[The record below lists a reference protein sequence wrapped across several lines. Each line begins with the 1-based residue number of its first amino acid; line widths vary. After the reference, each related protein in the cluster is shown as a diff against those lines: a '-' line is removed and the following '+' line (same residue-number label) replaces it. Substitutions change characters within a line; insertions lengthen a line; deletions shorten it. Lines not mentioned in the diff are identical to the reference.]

1 MDIRF
6 IRKALGKQS
15 IDDMATIMK
24 DLILKSDISS
34 INNFSEL
41 KQYHTGDKVYV
52 KDGKIHRVYV
62 CKVANSTV
70 GKILDTEWRQYIESD
85 IEGRKMNPI
94 DIYEET
100 GTVDFP
106 RYEQKLEI
114 NDFSLK
120 HDKVAVFNSVQPRLR
135 YGIDFTVTETGVV
148 KFLKSLGLGEKLIFE
163 IRRLNGKIFN
173 NLFREVYVEETYTPL
188 RKTKIVVIKY
198 HGYRES
204 SKLQVFD
211 KDGNL
216 LTLGVDYTLRG
227 NTITLSKWINPGD
240 KIHLTMWNKVMI
252 KPTSKDYIIDDEG
265 NVYKLG
271 VNDDAQ
277 LLLTEINGSA
287 IGNPYIEL
295 ISEDGKLYHCK
306 PTVDKQLSLTRV
318 EPDIILAT
326 DNKHYKL
333 SVNSYGSIYL
343 KEVQSDYHKD
353 MYLVS
358 TDSELYQLLSTNGE
372 LNIQA
377 VTNTE
382 ILINTLA
389 YKDVVSDD
397 GILYRLTIVDG
408 TLVAV
413 PADVNYNKEKPIKY
427 LNLIS
432 ASGIN
437 FIFFATNDEHLAV
450 RPIYVVDDSSNVI
463 LGDDGGLYL
472 IGMTNEG
479 EIFNQEVRTAP
490 FVAEHKQITDSKS
503 NLYEIHIDKN
513 KDIYIQDMVTT
524 LDKQIPVTLDSDAKD
539 EYIVFIIDDYLTTYN
554 TKHSTIVK
562 DITTGYEY
570 MLYVDGDRI
579 STIRVQTE
587 LLEKRY
593 LPLSENGKIYKLVV
607 DNGIVKIIDVG
618 VTIPE
623 KEDTVAY
630 LSNENNSSKYKIS
643 IVNGQLTI
651 SEEV

>member
-6 IRKALGKQS
+6 IRKTIGKQS
-15 IDDMATIMK
+15 INDMVNIMK

-41 KQYHTGDKVYV
+41 KQYHAGDKVYV

-70 GKILDTEWRQYIESD
+70 GKILDNEWRQYIESD
-85 IEGRKMNPI
+85 IEDKRVNPI

-106 RYEQKLEI
+106 GYEQKLGI
-114 NDFSLK
+114 NDFNLS

-173 NLFREVYVEETYTPL
+173 NLFREVYVEETYIPL
-188 RKTKIVVIKY
+188 RKTKIVPIKY
-198 HGYRES
+198 HGYRAS
-204 SKLQVFD
+204 SKLQVFN

-216 LTLGVDYTLRG
+216 LTLGIDYTLRG
-227 NTITLSKWINPGD
+227 NIIILSKWINPGD
-240 KIHLTMWNKVMI
+240 KVHLTMWNEVMI

-277 LLLTEINGSA
+277 LLLTEINGTA

-295 ISEDGKLYHCK
+295 ISDDGKLYHCK
-306 PTVDKQLSLTRV
+306 PTTDKKLSLSRV

-333 SVNSYGSIYL
+333 SVDSYGSIYL
-343 KEVQSDYHKD
+343 KEVESDYHKD

-372 LNIQA
+372 LNIKA

-397 GILYRLTIVDG
+397 GVLYRLTIVDG
-408 TLVAV
+408 TLIAV

-437 FIFFATNDEHLAV
+437 FVFFATNDEHLAV
-450 RPIYVVDDSSNVI
+450 RPIYVVDDSSNII

-503 NLYEIHIDKN
+503 NLYEIHIDEN
-513 KDIYIQDMVTT
+513 KDIYIQDMVKT

-562 DITTGYEY
+562 DVTTGYEY
-570 MLYVDGDRI
+570 MLYVDGDKI
-579 STIRVQTE
+579 STLRVQTE

-607 DNGIVKIIDVG
+607 DNGNVKLIDVN

-630 LSNENNSSKYKIS
+630 LSNEDNSSKYKIS
-643 IVNGQLTI
+643 VVNGELTI
-651 SEEV
+651 TKEV

>member
-188 RKTKIVVIKY
+188 RKTKIVIIKY

-343 KEVQSDYHKD
+343 KEVQSNYHKD

-490 FVAEHKQITDSKS
+490 FVAEHKQITDSSS
-503 NLYEIHIDKN
+503 NLYEIHIDEN
-513 KDIYIQDMVTT
+513 KDIYIQDMVRT

-539 EYIVFIIDDYLTTYN
+539 EYIAFIIDDYLTTYN

-607 DNGIVKIIDVG
+607 DNGNVRLIDAD

-623 KEDTVAY
+623 KEDTVAH
-630 LSNENNSSKYKIS
+630 LFNENKSNKYKIS
-643 IVNGQLTI
+643 VVNGELTI

>member
-15 IDDMATIMK
+15 IDDMTSIMK

-41 KQYHTGDKVYV
+41 KQYHTGDKVYI

-70 GKILDTEWRQYIESD
+70 GKILDSEWRQYIEGD
-85 IEGRKMNPI
+85 IEGRKINPI

-106 RYEQKLEI
+106 RYEQKLQI
-114 NDFSLK
+114 NDFNLK

-148 KFLKSLGLGEKLIFE
+148 KFLDSLGLGEKLIFE

-227 NTITLSKWINPGD
+227 NIITLLKWINPGD

-277 LLLTEINGSA
+277 LLLTEINGTA

-397 GILYRLTIVDG
+397 GVLYRLTIVDG

-413 PADVNYNKEKPIKY
+413 PADINYNKEKPIKY

-450 RPIYVVDDSSNVI
+450 RPIYVVDNSSNII

-503 NLYEIHIDKN
+503 NLYEIHINKN
-513 KDIYIQDMVTT
+513 KDIYIQDMVKT

-554 TKHSTIVK
+554 TKHTTVVK
-562 DITTGYEY
+562 DIATGYEY
-570 MLYVDGDRI
+570 MLYVNGDKI

-630 LSNENNSSKYKIS
+630 LSNVDNSSKYKIS

>member
-188 RKTKIVVIKY
+188 RKTKIVIIKY

-343 KEVQSDYHKD
+343 KEVQSD
-353 MYLVS
+353 
-358 TDSELYQLLSTNGE
+358 
-372 LNIQA
+372 
-377 VTNTE
+377 
-382 ILINTLA
+382 
-389 YKDVVSDD
+389 
-397 GILYRLTIVDG
+397 
-408 TLVAV
+408 
-413 PADVNYNKEKPIKY
+413 
-427 LNLIS
+427 
-432 ASGIN
+432 
-437 FIFFATNDEHLAV
+437 
-450 RPIYVVDDSSNVI
+450 
-463 LGDDGGLYL
+463 
-472 IGMTNEG
+472 
-479 EIFNQEVRTAP
+479 
-490 FVAEHKQITDSKS
+490 
-503 NLYEIHIDKN
+503 
-513 KDIYIQDMVTT
+513 
-524 LDKQIPVTLDSDAKD
+524 
-539 EYIVFIIDDYLTTYN
+539 
-554 TKHSTIVK
+554 
-562 DITTGYEY
+562 
-570 MLYVDGDRI
+570 
-579 STIRVQTE
+579 
-587 LLEKRY
+587 
-593 LPLSENGKIYKLVV
+593 
-607 DNGIVKIIDVG
+607 
-618 VTIPE
+618 
-623 KEDTVAY
+623 
-630 LSNENNSSKYKIS
+630 
-643 IVNGQLTI
+643 
-651 SEEV
+651 

>member
-15 IDDMATIMK
+15 IDDMTSIMK

-41 KQYHTGDKVYV
+41 KQYHTGDKVYI

-70 GKILDTEWRQYIESD
+70 GKILDTEWRQYIEGD

-100 GTVDFP
+100 GTVDSP

-148 KFLKSLGLGEKLIFE
+148 KFLNSLGLGEKLIFE

-188 RKTKIVVIKY
+188 RKTKIVIIKY

-227 NTITLSKWINPGD
+227 NVITLLKWINPGD

-277 LLLTEINGSA
+277 LLLTEINGTA

-295 ISEDGKLYHCK
+295 VSEDGKLYHCR
-306 PTVDKQLSLTRV
+306 PTVDKQLSLSRV

-333 SVNSYGSIYL
+333 SVDSYGSIYL

-397 GILYRLTIVDG
+397 GLLYRLTIVNG
-408 TLVAV
+408 TLIAV
-413 PADVNYNKEKPIKY
+413 PADVDYNKEKPIKY

-450 RPIYVVDDSSNVI
+450 RPIYVVDNSSNII

-503 NLYEIHIDKN
+503 NLYEIHINKN
-513 KDIYIQDMVTT
+513 KDIYIQDMVKT

-554 TKHSTIVK
+554 TKHSTVLK
-562 DITTGYEY
+562 DIATGYEY
-570 MLYVDGDRI
+570 MLYVDGDKI

-607 DNGIVKIIDVG
+607 DNGIAKLIDVG

>member
-15 IDDMATIMK
+15 IDDMTSIMK

-70 GKILDTEWRQYIESD
+70 GKILDSEWRQYIEGD
-85 IEGRKMNPI
+85 IEGRKINPI

-114 NDFSLK
+114 NDFNLK

-148 KFLKSLGLGEKLIFE
+148 KFLNSLGLGEKLIFE

-188 RKTKIVVIKY
+188 RKTKIVAIKY
-198 HGYRES
+198 HGYRAS

-227 NTITLSKWINPGD
+227 NIITLSKWINPGD
-240 KIHLTMWNKVMI
+240 KIHLTMWNEVMI

-277 LLLTEINGSA
+277 LLLTEINGTA

-413 PADVNYNKEKPIKY
+413 PADIDYNKEKPIKY

-450 RPIYVVDDSSNVI
+450 RPIYVVDNSSNII

-503 NLYEIHIDKN
+503 NLYEIHINKN
-513 KDIYIQDMVTT
+513 KDIYIQDMVKT

-554 TKHSTIVK
+554 TKHTTVVK
-562 DITTGYEY
+562 DIATGYEY
-570 MLYVDGDRI
+570 MLYVNGDKI

-630 LSNENNSSKYKIS
+630 LSNEDNSIKYKIS

>member
-15 IDDMATIMK
+15 IDDMTSIMK

-70 GKILDTEWRQYIESD
+70 GKILDSEWRQYIEGD
-85 IEGRKMNPI
+85 IEGRKINPI

-114 NDFSLK
+114 NDFNLK

-148 KFLKSLGLGEKLIFE
+148 KFLNSLGLGEKLIFE

-188 RKTKIVVIKY
+188 RKTKIVTIKY
-198 HGYRES
+198 HGYRAS

-227 NTITLSKWINPGD
+227 NIITLSKWINPGD
-240 KIHLTMWNKVMI
+240 KIHLTMWNEVMI

-277 LLLTEINGSA
+277 LLLTEINGTA

-413 PADVNYNKEKPIKY
+413 PVDIDYNKEKPIKY

-450 RPIYVVDDSSNVI
+450 RPIYVVDNSSNII

-503 NLYEIHIDKN
+503 NLYEIHINKN
-513 KDIYIQDMVTT
+513 KDIYIQDMVKT

-554 TKHSTIVK
+554 TKHTTVVK
-562 DITTGYEY
+562 DIATGYEY
-570 MLYVDGDRI
+570 MLYVNGDKI
-579 STIRVQTE
+579 SPIRVQTE

-630 LSNENNSSKYKIS
+630 LSNEDNSIKYKIS

>member
-15 IDDMATIMK
+15 IDDMTSIMK

-70 GKILDTEWRQYIESD
+70 GKILNSEWRQYIESD
-85 IEGRKMNPI
+85 IEDRKMNPI
-94 DIYEET
+94 DIFEET

-106 RYEQKLEI
+106 RYEQKLQI
-114 NDFSLK
+114 NDFNLK

-148 KFLKSLGLGEKLIFE
+148 KFLDSLGLGEKLIFE

-188 RKTKIVVIKY
+188 RKTKIVTIKY

-227 NTITLSKWINPGD
+227 NTITLLKWINPGD

-277 LLLTEINGSA
+277 LLLTEINGTA

-413 PADVNYNKEKPIKY
+413 PADINYNKEKPIKY

-450 RPIYVVDDSSNVI
+450 RPIYVVDNSSNII

-503 NLYEIHIDKN
+503 NLYEIHINKN
-513 KDIYIQDMVTT
+513 KDIYIQDMVKT

-554 TKHSTIVK
+554 TKHTTVVK

-570 MLYVDGDRI
+570 MLYVNGDKI

-607 DNGIVKIIDVG
+607 DNGIAKIIDVG

-630 LSNENNSSKYKIS
+630 LSNVDNSSKYKIS

>member
-15 IDDMATIMK
+15 IDDMTSIMK

-41 KQYHTGDKVYV
+41 KQYHTGDKDYV

-70 GKILDTEWRQYIESD
+70 GKILDSEWRQYIEGD
-85 IEGRKMNPI
+85 IEGRKINPI

-114 NDFSLK
+114 NDFNLK

-148 KFLKSLGLGEKLIFE
+148 KFLNSLGLGEKLIFE

-188 RKTKIVVIKY
+188 RKTKIVAIKY
-198 HGYRES
+198 HGYRAS

-227 NTITLSKWINPGD
+227 NIITLSKWINPGD
-240 KIHLTMWNKVMI
+240 KIHLTMWNEVMI

-277 LLLTEINGSA
+277 LLLTEINGTA

-413 PADVNYNKEKPIKY
+413 PADIDYNKEKPIKY

-450 RPIYVVDDSSNVI
+450 RPIYVVDNSSNII

-503 NLYEIHIDKN
+503 NLYEIHINKN
-513 KDIYIQDMVTT
+513 KDIYIQDMVKT

-554 TKHSTIVK
+554 TKHTTVVK
-562 DITTGYEY
+562 DIATGYEY
-570 MLYVDGDRI
+570 MLYVNGDKI

-630 LSNENNSSKYKIS
+630 LSNEDNSIKYKIS

>member
-15 IDDMATIMK
+15 IDDMTSIMK

-70 GKILDTEWRQYIESD
+70 GKILDTEWRQYIEGD
-85 IEGRKMNPI
+85 IEGRKINPI

-106 RYEQKLEI
+106 RYEQKLQI
-114 NDFSLK
+114 NDFNLK

-148 KFLKSLGLGEKLIFE
+148 KFLDSLGLGEKLIFE

-227 NTITLSKWINPGD
+227 NIITLLKWINPGD

-277 LLLTEINGSA
+277 LLLTEINGTA

-295 ISEDGKLYHCK
+295 ISEDGKLYHCR

-397 GILYRLTIVDG
+397 GVLYRLTIVDG

-413 PADVNYNKEKPIKY
+413 PADINYNKEKPIKY

-450 RPIYVVDDSSNVI
+450 RPIYVVDNSSNII

-503 NLYEIHIDKN
+503 NLYEIHINKN
-513 KDIYIQDMVTT
+513 KDIYIQDMVKT

-554 TKHSTIVK
+554 TKHTTVVK
-562 DITTGYEY
+562 DIATGYEY
-570 MLYVDGDRI
+570 MLYVNGDKI

-607 DNGIVKIIDVG
+607 DNGITKIIDVG

-623 KEDTVAY
+623 KENTVAY
-630 LSNENNSSKYKIS
+630 LSNEDNSIKYKIS

>member
-15 IDDMATIMK
+15 IDDMTSIMK

-41 KQYHTGDKVYV
+41 KQYHTGDKVYI

-70 GKILDTEWRQYIESD
+70 GKILDTEWRQYIEGD
-85 IEGRKMNPI
+85 IEGRKINPI

-106 RYEQKLEI
+106 RYEQKLQI
-114 NDFSLK
+114 NDFNLK

-148 KFLKSLGLGEKLIFE
+148 KFLDSLGLGEKLIFE

-188 RKTKIVVIKY
+188 RKTKIVAIKY

-227 NTITLSKWINPGD
+227 NIITLLKWINPGD

-277 LLLTEINGSA
+277 LLLTEINGTA

-295 ISEDGKLYHCK
+295 ISEDGKLYHCR

-450 RPIYVVDDSSNVI
+450 RPIYVVDNSSNII

-503 NLYEIHIDKN
+503 NLYEIHINKN
-513 KDIYIQDMVTT
+513 KDIYIQDMVKT

-554 TKHSTIVK
+554 TKHSTVLK
-562 DITTGYEY
+562 DIATGYEY
-570 MLYVDGDRI
+570 MLYVNGDKI

-607 DNGIVKIIDVG
+607 DNGIAKIIDVG

>member
-450 RPIYVVDDSSNVI
+450 RPIYVVDDSSNII

-479 EIFNQEVRTAP
+479 EIFSQEVRTAP
-490 FVAEHKQITDSKS
+490 FVAEHKQITDSSS
-503 NLYEIHIDKN
+503 NLYEIHIDEN
-513 KDIYIQDMVTT
+513 KDIYIQDMVRT

-539 EYIVFIIDDYLTTYN
+539 EYIAFIIDDYLTTYN

-607 DNGIVKIIDVG
+607 DNGNVRLIDAD

-623 KEDTVAY
+623 KEDTVAH
-630 LSNENNSSKYKIS
+630 LFNENKSSKYKIS
-643 IVNGQLTI
+643 VVNGELTI
-651 SEEV
+651 TEEV

>member
-15 IDDMATIMK
+15 IDDMTSIMK

-34 INNFSEL
+34 ITNFSEL

-70 GKILDTEWRQYIESD
+70 GKILDTEWRQYIEGD
-85 IEGRKMNPI
+85 IEGRKINPI

-106 RYEQKLEI
+106 RYEQKLQI
-114 NDFSLK
+114 NDFNLK

-148 KFLKSLGLGEKLIFE
+148 KFLDSLGLGEKLIFE

-227 NTITLSKWINPGD
+227 NIITLLKWINPGD

-277 LLLTEINGSA
+277 LLLTEINGTA

-306 PTVDKQLSLTRV
+306 PTVDKQLSLSRV

-397 GILYRLTIVDG
+397 GVLYRLTIVDG

-413 PADVNYNKEKPIKY
+413 PADINYNKEKPIKY

-450 RPIYVVDDSSNVI
+450 RPIYVVDNSSNII

-503 NLYEIHIDKN
+503 NLYEIHINKN
-513 KDIYIQDMVTT
+513 KDIYIQDMVKT

-554 TKHSTIVK
+554 TKHTTVVK
-562 DITTGYEY
+562 DIATGYEY
-570 MLYVDGDRI
+570 MLYVNGDKI

-607 DNGIVKIIDVG
+607 DNGIAKIIDVG

-630 LSNENNSSKYKIS
+630 LSNEDNSIKYKIS

>member
-15 IDDMATIMK
+15 IDDMTSIMK

-41 KQYHTGDKVYV
+41 KQYHTGDKVYI

-70 GKILDTEWRQYIESD
+70 GKILDSEWRQYIEGD
-85 IEGRKMNPI
+85 IEGRKINPI

-106 RYEQKLEI
+106 RYEQKLAI
-114 NDFSLK
+114 NDFNLK

-148 KFLKSLGLGEKLIFE
+148 KFLDSLGLGEKLIFE

-198 HGYRES
+198 HGYRDS

-227 NTITLSKWINPGD
+227 NIITLLKWINPGD

-277 LLLTEINGSA
+277 LLLTEINGTA

-295 ISEDGKLYHCK
+295 ISEDGKLYHCR

-358 TDSELYQLLSTNGE
+358 TDSELYQLLSTDGE

-397 GILYRLTIVDG
+397 GVLYRLTIVDG

-413 PADVNYNKEKPIKY
+413 PADINYNKEKPIKY

-450 RPIYVVDDSSNVI
+450 RPIYVVDNSSNII

-503 NLYEIHIDKN
+503 NLYEIHINKN
-513 KDIYIQDMVTT
+513 KDIYIQDMVKT

-554 TKHSTIVK
+554 TKHTTVVK
-562 DITTGYEY
+562 DISTGYEY
-570 MLYVDGDRI
+570 MLYVDGDKI

-607 DNGIVKIIDVG
+607 DNGIAKIIDVG

-623 KEDTVAY
+623 KEDTFAY
-630 LSNENNSSKYKIS
+630 LSNVDNSSKYKIS